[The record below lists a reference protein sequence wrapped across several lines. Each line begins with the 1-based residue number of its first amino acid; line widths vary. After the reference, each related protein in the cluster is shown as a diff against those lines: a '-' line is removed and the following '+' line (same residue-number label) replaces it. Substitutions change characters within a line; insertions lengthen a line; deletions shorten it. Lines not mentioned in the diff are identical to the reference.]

1 MTSTQTI
8 TARYEVEIDTEIAK
22 RSEHMNSARQSVEHC
37 TRLFGTEHRNTV
49 EAQEKLD
56 VERQSFLEANAMFE
70 GWDRYFL
77 VANANGHIHTSTS
90 CSTCNIRTQFVWL
103 VELAALT
110 VEDALEEYGSILCS
124 VCFPDAPVE
133 HTNGVNKKDAAHK
146 QLTAD
151 LKVLKKTTE
160 FKKWETTKRNCSNV
174 EYSLRSAERRIEN
187 MHEYLT
193 NAQTT
198 EHADELTAKIAT
210 VKLEVE
216 ILEAKL
222 AKTQAAFDAADEVL
236 HAALAS

>member
-1 MTSTQTI
+1 MDMNETTNT
-8 TARYEVEIDTEIAK
+8 TAAVKIDTEIAK
-22 RSEHMNSARQSVEHC
+22 HSELVASARQSVEHC
-37 TRLFGTEHRNTV
+37 TRLYGTEHRNTV
-49 EAQEKLD
+49 EAQAKLD
-56 VERQSFLEANAMFE
+56 VEFEAFSEANTKYE
-70 GWDRYFL
+70 GWARFFL

-110 VEDALEEYGSILCS
+110 VDDALEEYGSILCS

-151 LKVLKKTTE
+151 LKVLKKTKE
-160 FKKWETTKRNCSNV
+160 FKKWEATKRNCSNV
-174 EYSLRSAERRIEN
+174 EYSLQSAERRIEN
-187 MHEYLT
+187 LSGYLT
-193 NAQTT
+193 TADT
-198 EHADELTAKIAT
+198 EHADELTVRIAD

-222 AKTQAAFDAADEVL
+222 TTTQAAFDAADEVL